1 MSEEKEKIINPKG
14 FSVRGKLIQG
24 KIIKL
29 KSQKTAVIEIEK
41 VKYIRKYERYQVV
54 TKKYPVHIPD
64 DMVVNVGDIV
74 LCGETRKISKTKS
87 FVILKKIEKVDK
99 KWNKLVHIQQKD

>member
-41 VKYIRKYERYQVV
+41 VKYIRKYVQ
-54 TKKYPVHIPD
+54 
-64 DMVVNVGDIV
+64 DIF
-74 LCGETRKISKTKS
+74 L
-87 FVILKKIEKVDK
+87 
-99 KWNKLVHIQQKD
+99 